1 MIKCFIHI
9 KLNEIIKLNERDIKR
24 ERECAWMCVCVCVR
38 ERSRKE
44 RKQLSYLAKGQ
55 IMAANK
61 SLSYNNYLQVGAE
74 IRQVIM

>member
-1 MIKCFIHI
+1 
-9 KLNEIIKLNERDIKR
+9 
-24 ERECAWMCVCVCVR
+24 VCGR

-55 IMAANK
+55 IIAANK

-74 IRQVIM
+74 IRQVKM